1 MTIAE
6 KFKAVFGIEFH
17 EMDEYMLIK
26 PYRKQKLYAYT
37 LFDDPHGRCRK
48 AIAIGYVHAGSLKE
62 ARKTAIDELGNKY
75 KRYSGSEWPM
85 YALKIEEVKEK

>member
-1 MTIAE
+1 MTNAE

-17 EMDEYMLIK
+17 EMCEHMLSK

-62 ARKTAIDELGNKY
+62 ARETAIDELGDKY
-75 KRYSGSEWPM
+75 RRYTGSGWPM
-85 YALKIEEVKEK
+85 YGLKIEEVKEI